1 MAVNRWP
8 VLSLILRWRKSQGAA
23 CLSEGTSSVCA
34 APSLAG
40 LQGAGGRAR
49 RHFANLSH
57 IKVTVLILVLFAA
70 HRDCPEPWA
79 KAKPMKNQ
87 GALSN
92 SGLIVIV
99 ISDDLAVRN
108 SLKFW
113 LETEGLAVRS
123 YVSGE
128 DLFSAGDLA
137 RCDCYVVDQ
146 KTPATSALNLIA
158 QLRDRHLTAP
168 AILITSHPSLSL
180 RQQAEKAEVPI
191 VEKPL
196 VGNALLDKIRDAVGA
211 RG

>member
-1 MAVNRWP
+1 
-8 VLSLILRWRKSQGAA
+8 
-23 CLSEGTSSVCA
+23 
-34 APSLAG
+34 
-40 LQGAGGRAR
+40 
-49 RHFANLSH
+49 LSH

-92 SGLIVIV
+92 SGLVVIV

-123 YVSGE
+123 YVSGA
-128 DLFSAGDLA
+128 DLLSAGDLA

-146 KTPATSALNLIA
+146 KTSATSGLDLIA
-158 QLRDRHLTAP
+158 QLRNRHFTAP
-168 AILITSHPSLSL
+168 AILISSHPSRSL
-180 RQQAEKAEVPI
+180 REQAEKADIPI

-196 VGNALLDKIRDAVGA
+196 LGNGLLDKIRDVVGG

>member
-1 MAVNRWP
+1 MGPTHLERCNGCDP
-8 VLSLILRWRKSQGAA
+8 
-23 CLSEGTSSVCA
+23 SS
-34 APSLAG
+34 
-40 LQGAGGRAR
+40 
-49 RHFANLSH
+49 RHFADLSH
-57 IKVTVLILVLFAA
+57 IKAAVSIVVILARQCGHA
-70 HRDCPEPWA
+70 EPRA
-79 KAKPMKNQ
+79 QERTMKNQ
-87 GALSN
+87 GELST
-92 SGLIVIV
+92 SGPVVIV

-123 YVSGE
+123 YVSGA
-128 DLFSAGDLA
+128 DLLSAGDLA

-196 VGNALLDKIRDAVGA
+196 VGNALLDKIRDVVGA